1 MSINFGGRRIKTVYY
16 GGRKIREAYLGDRL
30 VYRAF
35 AGRDRGEWGIGVSYE
50 VGDVFHFEGRRFRVL
65 REHISSRFINP
76 QNSSRL
82 STYME
87 EI

>member
-1 MSINFGGRRIKTVYY
+1 MGLQYGGKKIAGVFY

-76 QNSSRL
+76 QNANRL
-82 STYME
+82 TAYME

>member
-16 GGRKIREAYLGDRL
+16 GDRKIKKAYLGSRL
-30 VYRAF
+30 VYQAF
-35 AGRDRGEWGIGVSYE
+35 NGRDRGQWALGVSYE
-50 VGDVFHFEGRRFRVL
+50 TDDVFHFEGRRFRVL

-76 QNSSRL
+76 QNANRL
-82 STYME
+82 TAYME